1 MPDGTKTRG
10 LEAEQLRDLGFERDD
25 ASDRRRSTSSPTSAA
40 AIAARIPAV
49 GRVTVS
55 LRKSVAMGLLAG
67 SRRQLSRFSCGNR
80 ITSRIDGESVSS
92 ITSRSMPMPSPAVGG
107 RPYSIARM

>member
-1 MPDGTKTRG
+1 MTRRVV
-10 LEAEQLRDLGFERDD
+10 AQHVVADLGGRHGR
-25 ASDRRRSTSSPTSAA
+25 AHPG
-40 AIAARIPAV
+40 V

-55 LRKSVAMGLLAG
+55 LRKSVAMGLLDGDG
-67 SRRQLSRFSCGNR
+67 SAALQLSGFSCGNR